1 MVEAV
6 YPIIG
11 KEKILPFY
19 LTGIGIS
26 NPEYHVKREKG
37 LISHQFLYTRSGVGR
52 LVVGGHSYLQKKG
65 SLFYL
70 PPSLPHEYYP
80 ENGEWET
87 CWIVFRGEGLADVMQ
102 RFGFTSEMVGEIS
115 GIDGIEH
122 IFHKIYRAAND
133 SVYGKESCS
142 AFIYEYI
149 LEVRRLFFS
158 EAAGSAA
165 GIIENA
171 VAYIDENFRKDITL
185 GQLAHISGVSLQHFC
200 RVFKAQ
206 MGMRPM
212 EYVARRR
219 ITEAK
224 HILDN
229 TEESIEKIGKKAGY
243 PNLSYFGAVFK
254 KYEGISP
261 SEYRKLERRSM
272 TSYQAKDVPQ

>member
-37 LISHQFLYTRSGVGR
+37 LISHQFLYTRRGTGK
-52 LVVGGHSYLQKKG
+52 LVVKGHSYFQKKG

-70 PPSLPHEYYP
+70 PPALPHEYYP

-87 CWIVFRGEGLADVMQ
+87 CWVVFRGEGLTDMMQ
-102 RFGFTSEMVGEIS
+102 GLGFTSEMIGEIS
-115 GIDGIEH
+115 RLDSIEH
-122 IFHKIYRAAND
+122 IFHKLYHAAND

-142 AFIYEYI
+142 ALIYEYI
-149 LEVRRLFFS
+149 LEARRLFFS

-165 GIIENA
+165 GIVENA
-171 VAYIDENFRKDITL
+171 VAYIDKNFRKDITL
-185 GQLAHISGVSLQHFC
+185 EQLAHISEVSLQHFC

-219 ITEAK
+219 IAEAK

-229 TEESIEKIGKKAGY
+229 TEESIENIGKKTGY
-243 PNLSYFGAVFK
+243 PNLSYFGTVFK

-261 SEYRKLERRSM
+261 SEYRKLERRS
-272 TSYQAKDVPQ
+272 TSIYREKNVSQ